1 MEKKNGIILKTFFP
15 KKMKMVVLDQQLG
28 KIEGVPPSDR
38 FIVGSLLSYHAQQR
52 GTIYFLHEINLMD
65 MPLWLAKDDILFL
78 HHVLEI
84 CYFCAPFGSN
94 VPEIFNAVMQLYQEH
109 STAYTREFKIAFLFK
124 LLILLGMHPDEPHFQ
139 DPFYYHLAR
148 ESIDTIM
155 NKSIHLDTRQ
165 ALHEWVRRCI
175 AIHPQIHVF
184 KTVHFLDIT

>member
-1 MEKKNGIILKTFFP
+1 
-15 KKMKMVVLDQQLG
+15 MKMVLLDQQLG
-28 KIEGVPPSDR
+28 KIEGVPHSDQFTGRLIAFIPCSAASPS
-38 FIVGSLLSYHAQQR
+38 V
-52 GTIYFLHEINLMD
+52 YFLHEISLMD
-65 MPLWLAKDDILFL
+65 MPLCLAKDDIFFL

-94 VPEIFNAVMQLYQEH
+94 VPEIFSLVSQLYQEQLMP
-109 STAYTREFKIAFLFK
+109 YCKEFKIAFLFK

-165 ALHEWVRRCI
+165 ALHEWVRACI
-175 AIHPQIHVF
+175 SIHPQIHVF
-184 KTVHFLDIT
+184 KTVHFLDIR

>member
-15 KKMKMVVLDQQLG
+15 KKMKMVILDQHMG
-28 KIEGVPPSDR
+28 KIEAVPHSDQYTA
-38 FIVGSLLSYHAQQR
+38 GSLLSYHTQQR
-52 GTIYFLHEINLMD
+52 GPVYFLHEISLMD

-94 VPEIFNAVMQLYQEH
+94 VPEIFNLVIQLYQEH
-109 STAYTREFKIAFLFK
+109 SDCYSHEFKISFLFK

-139 DPFYYHLAR
+139 DPYYYHLAR

-155 NKSIHLDTRQ
+155 SKSIHLDTKL
-165 ALHEWVRRCI
+165 ALHKWVRSCI
-175 AIHPQIHVF
+175 AIHPLIHAF
-184 KTVHFLDIT
+184 KTMHFLDIK

>member
-28 KIEGVPPSDR
+28 KIEAVPPSDL
-38 FIVGSLLSYHAQQR
+38 FTAGSLLAYHAQQR
-52 GTIYFLHEINLMD
+52 SHVYFLHEISLLD
-65 MPLWLAKDDILFL
+65 MPLHLAKDDILFL

-84 CYFCAPFGSN
+84 CYFCVPFGSN

-109 STAYTREFKIAFLFK
+109 CLGYGFKIAFLFK

-139 DPFYYHLAR
+139 DPFYYHLGR

-155 NKSIHLDTRQ
+155 DKSIHLDTKQ
-165 ALHEWVRRCI
+165 TLHEWVRSCI
-175 AIHPQIHVF
+175 AIHPLIHAF
-184 KTVHFLDIT
+184 KTMHFLDNK